1 MKTLQIKQKS
11 FDADYA
17 GVGYLGMVKAQIH
30 DTRLLSEIAPDLE
43 GADEVVLIEDD
54 EQTGLFEGYTVL
66 MRMERVDAEA
76 VCFLLARPEDQ
87 GDGTV

>member
-1 MKTLQIKQKS
+1 MKTLLIKQKR

-54 EQTGLFEGYTVL
+54 EQTKLFEGYTVL
-66 MRMERVDAEA
+66 SRIERIDEEA
-76 VCFLLARPEDQ
+76 VCFLLAKPEEEPDA
-87 GDGTV
+87 

>member
-1 MKTLQIKQKS
+1 MKTLLIKQKS

-43 GADEVVLIEDD
+43 GAEEVVVMEGE

-66 MRMERVDAEA
+66 NRIERIDSEA
-76 VCFLLARPEDQ
+76 VCFLLAKPEEEPDA
-87 GDGTV
+87 